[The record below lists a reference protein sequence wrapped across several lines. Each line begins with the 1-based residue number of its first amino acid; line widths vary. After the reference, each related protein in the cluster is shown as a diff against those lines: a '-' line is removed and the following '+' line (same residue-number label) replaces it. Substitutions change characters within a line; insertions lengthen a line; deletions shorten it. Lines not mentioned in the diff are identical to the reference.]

1 MQPSLNTIKV
11 TWNPPEHEATHVRSY
26 ILGWGKGVP
35 DEYTIELEGSIGSHE
50 IKDLEA
56 NSEYVISL
64 KARNLKGD
72 SQAVHD
78 TTKTKEGDSILLE
91 APTNLAIFTLSQTV
105 KVVSWT
111 G

>member
-1 MQPSLNTIKV
+1 MNTITV
-11 TWNPPEHEATHVRSY
+11 MWNPPDSQATHVRSY

-35 DEYTIELEGSIGSHE
+35 DEHTIELDGSIRSHE
-50 IKDLEA
+50 IKDLESD
-56 NSEYVISL
+56 SEYVISL

-72 SQAVHD
+72 SQAVYD
-78 TTKTKEGDSILLE
+78 TTKTKEGDPIPME
-91 APTNLAIFTLSQTV
+91 APTNLEIFTLSQTI